1 MIFPLREV
9 FMSDSPPPTEEGAP
23 LPNLPIYSVGEIS
36 AAIKRTME
44 DTYSRVR
51 IRGEVS
57 GLRRPGSGHVYMDL
71 KDEDGIIAA
80 VCWRGVA
87 TRLAVAPE
95 DGLEIIVTGRI
106 TTYGPASKYQIVIED
121 VELAGE
127 GALLKLIE
135 ERRKKLAA
143 EGLFDEDAKRPLPFL
158 PGVIGVV
165 TSPTGAVIRD
175 ILHRLE
181 DRFPRHVVIWP
192 VLVQGKD
199 AAPQI
204 AAAIRGFNGLSP
216 DGPVARPDVIIVAR
230 GGGSLEDLM
239 AFNEEDVVRAAAAS
253 DIPLISAVGHETDV
267 TLIDFAADRRAPT
280 PTAAAEMAVPV
291 RMELAAQVTENGR
304 RLDGTM
310 MRMVDDAQRQL
321 GQLWRIAGDPKRLVE
336 DAAQRLDDQSE
347 RLRGAGTALI
357 ADARSRFAGAAA
369 GLRPRALGLTVTQG
383 GERLGVLAQRMARES
398 RQVLS
403 DSASALQRLSGLLAS
418 YSYENVL
425 ARGYAVV
432 RDGTGAPVITAA
444 ATRPGM
450 AVDIGFADGEVPATI
465 SGKGRAQAGVGKSSA
480 KAGAGKGRAKGRSR
494 GKNGGDGAGDNGDQG
509 TLL

>member
-1 MIFPLREV
+1 MNLKLREV
-9 FMSDSPPPTEEGAP
+9 FMSDPVPPTEEGP
-23 LPNLPIYSVGEIS
+23 QIPNLPVYSVSEIS

-44 DTYSRVR
+44 DTFSRVR

-57 GLRRPGSGHVYMDL
+57 GLRRPGSGHLYMDL
-71 KDEDGIIAA
+71 KDQDGVIAA

-87 TRLAVAPE
+87 GRLGVVPE
-95 DGLEIIVTGRI
+95 DGIEIIVTGRI
-106 TTYGPASKYQIVIED
+106 TTYGPASKYQIIIED
-121 VELAGE
+121 IELAGE
-127 GALLKLIE
+127 GALLKMIE

-158 PGVIGVV
+158 PDVIGVV
-165 TSPTGAVIRD
+165 TSPSGAVIRD

-192 VLVQGKD
+192 VLVQGKQ
-199 AAPQI
+199 AAAQI
-204 AAAIRGFNGLSP
+204 AAGIRGFNALGA

-239 AFNEEDVVRAAAAS
+239 AFNEEIVVRAAAES
-253 DIPLISAVGHETDV
+253 EIPLISAVGHETDV

-291 RMELAAQVTENGR
+291 RMDLAAQVAEYGR
-304 RLDGTM
+304 RLDGSM

-321 GQLWRIAGDPKRLVE
+321 GQLWRIAGDPTRLVE
-336 DAAQRLDDQSE
+336 EAAQRLDDRVE
-347 RLRGAGTALI
+347 RLRGAGAALI
-357 ADARSRFAGAAA
+357 NDARARFAGAAA
-369 GLRPRALGLTVTQG
+369 GLRPRILGLTLSQG
-383 GERLGVLAQRMARES
+383 AERLSVLAARLAREQ

-403 DSASALQRLSGLLAS
+403 DNRSALQRLSGLLAS

-425 ARGYAVV
+425 ARGYAVI
-432 RDGTGAPVITAA
+432 RDGAGVPVMTAA
-444 ATRPGM
+444 ETKPGM
-450 AVDIGFADGEVPATI
+450 AVAIGFADGEVPATI
-465 SGKGRAQAGVGKSSA
+465 SGRGRDKAGSEPGRAA
-480 KAGAGKGRAKGRSR
+480 KIGRVAKGRSR
-494 GKNGGDGAGDNGDQG
+494 GKSARHSGDDNGDQG